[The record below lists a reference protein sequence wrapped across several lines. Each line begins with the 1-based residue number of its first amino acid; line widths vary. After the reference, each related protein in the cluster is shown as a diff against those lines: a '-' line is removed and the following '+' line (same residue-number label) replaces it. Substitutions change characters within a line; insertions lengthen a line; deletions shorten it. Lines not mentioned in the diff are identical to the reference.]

1 MKILAF
7 PVVVICKL
15 LNPVFCFE
23 PCTLNVDVITVS
35 GTDRADG
42 IVEESIY
49 FCSLR
54 FSGCMTSGVLPDFL
68 VGDIACVNRL
78 IRGLALCYVLLLPP
92 SQGIK
97 CLDI

>member
-54 FSGCMTSGVLPDFL
+54 FSGCMRLRRLGPVELGSTSV
-68 VGDIACVNRL
+68 
-78 IRGLALCYVLLLPP
+78 RGEAVQVSHHPGR
-92 SQGIK
+92 Q
-97 CLDI
+97 